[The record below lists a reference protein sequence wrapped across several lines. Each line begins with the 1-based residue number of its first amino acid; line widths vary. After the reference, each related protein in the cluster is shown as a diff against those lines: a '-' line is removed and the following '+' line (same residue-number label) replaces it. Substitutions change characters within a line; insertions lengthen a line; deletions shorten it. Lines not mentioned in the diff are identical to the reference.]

1 MPFISGY
8 VSVDVDVSDLSDEV
22 EINFF
27 NLADVISA
35 AEDNNYTLEEI
46 VDYCFEDGLNMSD
59 YLMNTLSH
67 DQFTT
72 IYKRCVTNYMDELE
86 LKISNQEDTISELS
100 KKLKDLEDA
109 EALKDVAY

>member
-8 VSVDVDVSDLSDEV
+8 ISVDVDVSDFSHEV
-22 EINFF
+22 EINFH
-27 NLADVISA
+27 NIDDIMSA

-46 VDYCFEDGLNMSD
+46 VDWCFESGLNLSD

-86 LKISNQEDTISELS
+86 LKISNQEDTISELK
-100 KKLKDLEDA
+100 KKLKDLEDIS
-109 EALKDVAY
+109 

>member
-1 MPFISGY
+1 MPTVSGY
-8 VSVDVDVSDLSDEV
+8 VSIDVDVSDFDRQIEV
-22 EINFF
+22 EFF
-27 NLADVISA
+27 GLADVMEA
-35 AEDNNYTLEEI
+35 AENNNYTLEEI
-46 VDYCFEDGLNMSD
+46 VDWCFENGLDISD

-86 LKISNQEDTISELS
+86 LKISNQEDTISELK

-109 EALKDVAY
+109 EALKNVAY

>member
-1 MPFISGY
+1 MPYVSGY
-8 VSVDVDVSDLSDEV
+8 VSVDVDVSDFSDEV
-22 EINFF
+22 EINFH
-27 NLADVISA
+27 NIHDVISA

-46 VDYCFEDGLNMSD
+46 VDFCFEHGLNISD

-67 DQFTT
+67 EQFIT

>member
-1 MPFISGY
+1 MPTVSGY
-8 VSVDVDVSDLSDEV
+8 ISIDVNVSDFDREIGV
-22 EINFF
+22 EFF
-27 NLADVISA
+27 DLADVISA

-46 VDYCFEDGLNMSD
+46 VDWCFENGLNISD

-86 LKISNQEDTISELS
+86 LKISNQEDTIAELN

-109 EALKDVAY
+109 EALKNVAY

>member
-8 VSVDVDVSDLSDEV
+8 VSVDVDVSDVSDEV
-22 EINFF
+22 EINFY
-27 NLADVISA
+27 NIADVISA

-46 VDYCFEDGLNMSD
+46 VDYCFENGLNISD

-67 DQFTT
+67 DEFTT
-72 IYKRCVTNYMDELE
+72 IYKKCVTDYMDELQ